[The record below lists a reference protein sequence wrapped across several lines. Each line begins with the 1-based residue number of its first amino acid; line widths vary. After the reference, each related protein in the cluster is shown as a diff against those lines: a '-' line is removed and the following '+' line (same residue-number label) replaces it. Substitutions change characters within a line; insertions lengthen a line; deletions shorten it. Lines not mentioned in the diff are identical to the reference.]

1 MDAVLKSFQSIL
13 DAVMNL
19 LPDSPF
25 RPFIDALADVP
36 YLGYLNYFVPI
47 SDFLILLSLWG
58 TAITM
63 FYAVSA
69 LLRLV
74 NAID

>member
-1 MDAVLKSFQSIL
+1 MAALLKSFQSIL

-25 RPFIDALADVP
+25 RPFIDNLADVP
-36 YLGYLNYFVPI
+36 YLGYLNYFVPV
-47 SDFLILLSLWG
+47 SDFLTLLTIWC
-58 TAITM
+58 TAITL

-69 LLRLV
+69 LLRLI

>member
-1 MDAVLKSFQSIL
+1 MDTILKSFQSIL
-13 DAVMNL
+13 STILNI

-25 RPFIDALADVP
+25 RPFIDTIASIP
-36 YLGYLNYFVPI
+36 YLSVLNYFVPI
-47 SDFLILLSLWG
+47 SDFLILLGLWC
-58 TAITM
+58 TAITL

-69 LLRLV
+69 LLRMV

>member
-25 RPFIDALADVP
+25 RPFIDTLAEVP

-69 LLRLV
+69 LLRLI

>member
-25 RPFIDALADVP
+25 RPFIDTLADVP

-69 LLRLV
+69 LLRLI

>member
-1 MDAVLKSFQSIL
+1 MDAILKSFQSIL

-25 RPFIDALADVP
+25 RPFIDTLAEVP

-69 LLRLV
+69 LLRLI